1 VSKNGV
7 GRGMQSHPNA
17 NAPDHCKR
25 KPRRADTKTA
35 VELFTSHLKD
45 RTPGGSI
52 HGINAPRKKTV
63 IGVVFH
69 INLQSQKFHVFVF
82 TSHNIMFPGE
92 IVEVNSVIKH
102 LLDKYFIKLFL

>member
-1 VSKNGV
+1 MFVQKNGV
-7 GRGMQSHPNA
+7 GREMQSHPNA

-52 HGINAPRKKTV
+52 HGINAPRKKIVT
-63 IGVVFH
+63 GVVFH
-69 INLQSQKFHVFVF
+69 INLQ
-82 TSHNIMFPGE
+82 
-92 IVEVNSVIKH
+92 
-102 LLDKYFIKLFL
+102 